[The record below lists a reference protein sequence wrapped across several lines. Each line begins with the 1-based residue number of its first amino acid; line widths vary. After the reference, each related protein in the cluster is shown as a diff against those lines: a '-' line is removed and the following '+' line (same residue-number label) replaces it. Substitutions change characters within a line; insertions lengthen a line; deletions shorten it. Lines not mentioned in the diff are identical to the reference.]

1 MYAMRAKLTGWMVV
15 TFALSLNFAICRSL
29 DGQTLGVFPE
39 QRAICVR
46 SPEALLSIPLPA
58 VDTPFT
64 VAAKEETRQEQPL
77 SLDEAIQ
84 IAIQN
89 SEVVRVLTGISAT
102 ASGSTIYDV
111 AIASTAIDAQ
121 NAVFDPAIDVT
132 SVYGKDDPAGASSST
147 DSFNTSV
154 NLSKQTIQGATAG
167 VNINAIGS
175 YFEPGVFPLD
185 PEYRSTVELSLR
197 QPFLQGFG
205 RAANLAPVVI
215 ARIDTERSFFQFKD
229 SVQEL
234 VRGVIA
240 AYWNLVSARVDV
252 WARKQQVEQ
261 SQFAYDRA
269 LARKEQGL
277 ARAADV
283 AQAGS
288 ALASFKAALIT
299 ARSNELLAET
309 ALRNIMNLPP
319 SSTSF
324 FVPTSEPVLEK
335 IEFDWNRVI
344 SVGEVYRPDLIELKL
359 ILEADQQLL
368 IQANNQARPQLDGIA
383 NYRWNGLSGEL
394 PNGAF
399 MPNEPGRYAGFNVGV
414 NFSVP
419 LGLRQGRA
427 NLRRQEL
434 LIMRDQAN
442 LQQGMHQMIH
452 DLAINYR
459 NLDQF
464 FEQYIAFKEAREAA
478 RLNYENQVGEAI
490 SGRAE
495 FLNVLQAITDWGN
508 SVSQEASSITQYNT
522 ELANVE
528 RQTGTI
534 LETHGIRFVEE
545 RFGSLGPR
553 GLGGIRRSLECYPA
567 DTRPEGLI
575 DKYEESDKSSD
586 ASFNLEDLSID
597 FESLRGQAP
606 SSRKPEPQTPEPSR
620 PNFQPPPPDAG
631 RIEPAD
637 SEGNRFSER
646 VKRLFHM
653 R

>member
-1 MYAMRAKLTGWMVV
+1 M
-15 TFALSLNFAICRSL
+15 
-29 DGQTLGVFPE
+29 
-39 QRAICVR
+39 
-46 SPEALLSIPLPA
+46 SIPVPE
-58 VDTPFT
+58 VEVPFT
-64 VAAKEETRQEQPL
+64 VAENEETREEQRL

-89 SEVVRVLTGISAT
+89 SEVVRVLTGISAA

-111 AIASTAIDAQ
+111 AIANTAIDVQ
-121 NAVFDPAIDVT
+121 TAVFDPAIDVNST
-132 SVYGKDDPAGASSST
+132 YGKVDQPGAGAST

-154 NLSKQTIQGATAG
+154 NLSKQTLNGATAG
-167 VNINAIGS
+167 LNVNAVGS

-269 LARKEQGL
+269 QARKEQGL

-283 AQAGS
+283 AQARS
-288 ALASFKAALIT
+288 ALANFKASLIT

-309 ALRNIMNLPP
+309 ALRNILNLPP

-335 IEFDWNRVI
+335 IEFDWNKVVA
-344 SVGEVYRPDLIELKL
+344 VGEVYRPDLIELKL

-394 PNGAF
+394 PSGAF

-427 NLRRQEL
+427 ALRRQEL

-442 LQQGMHQMIH
+442 LEQGVHQMIH

-545 RFGSLGPR
+545 RFGSLGPV
-553 GLGGIRRSLECYPA
+553 GLGGLRRTIECYPA
-567 DTRPEGLI
+567 DTKPEGLV
-575 DKYEESDKSSD
+575 DKYGESEKSSD
-586 ASFNLEDLSID
+586 ESFNLEDLSFD
-597 FESLRGQAP
+597 FESTRGQVP
-606 SSRKPEPQTPEPSR
+606 SGAKPEPKK
-620 PNFQPPPPDAG
+620 PDAPLPP
-631 RIEPAD
+631 IEPPAPNA
-637 SEGNRFSER
+637 SGNNQAIPPGNEDRGGARFSNR
-646 VKRLFHM
+646 LKSFFQKR
-653 R
+653 

>member
-1 MYAMRAKLTGWMVV
+1 MLV
-15 TFALSLNFAICRSL
+15 TFALSLNFAHCL
-29 DGQTLGVFPE
+29 TLNGQTLGIFPE

-46 SPEALLSIPLPA
+46 SPEALLSLPVPQ
-58 VDTPFT
+58 VDAPFT
-64 VAAKEETRQEQPL
+64 VSEMEETREQQRL
-77 SLDEAIQ
+77 SLDEAIE

-89 SEVVRVLTGISAT
+89 SEVVRVLTGISAA

-111 AIASTAIDAQ
+111 AIANTAIDVQ
-121 NAVFDPAIDVT
+121 TAVFDPTIDV
-132 SVYGKDDPAGASSST
+132 SSIYGKVDQPGASAST
-147 DSFNTSV
+147 DSVNTSA
-154 NLSKQTIQGATAG
+154 NLSKQMLNGASAG
-167 VNINAIGS
+167 LNINAIGS
-175 YFEPGVFPLD
+175 YFEPGIFPLN
-185 PEYRSTVELSLR
+185 PEYRSTVELSLQ
-197 QPFLQGFG
+197 QPFLQGYG

-234 VRGVIA
+234 VRGVVA
-240 AYWNLVSARVDV
+240 AYWNLVFARVDV

-269 LARKEQGL
+269 KARKDQGL

-288 ALASFKAALIT
+288 ALASFKASLIT

-309 ALRNIMNLPP
+309 ALRNILNLPP
-319 SSTSF
+319 SSTSY
-324 FVPTSEPVLEK
+324 FVPTSEPVLER
-335 IEFDWNRVI
+335 IEFDWNKLI
-344 SVGEVYRPDLIELKL
+344 AVGEIYRPDLIELKL
-359 ILEADQQLL
+359 ILEADQQSL

-383 NYRWNGLSGEL
+383 NYQWNGLSGEL
-394 PNGAF
+394 PSGAF
-399 MPNEPGRYAGFNVGV
+399 LANEPGRYAGFNVGV
-414 NFSVP
+414 IFSVP

-427 NLRRQEL
+427 AVRRQEL

-442 LQQGMHQMIH
+442 LEQGVHQMVH

-459 NLDQF
+459 NLDQS
-464 FEQYIAFKEAREAA
+464 FEQYIAYKQAREAA

-495 FLNVLQAITDWGN
+495 FLDVLQAITNWGT

-534 LETHGIRFVEE
+534 LESHGIRFVEE
-545 RFGSLGPR
+545 RFGSLGPH

-575 DKYEESDKSSD
+575 DKYEESEKSSD
-586 ASFNLEDLSID
+586 ESFNLENLSID
-597 FESLRGQAP
+597 FESLRGQP
-606 SSRKPEPQTPEPSR
+606 SGSRPEPK
-620 PNFQPPPPDAG
+620 QPPPPSPQGSPTPNA
-631 RIEPAD
+631 
-637 SEGNRFSER
+637 SEQDQSNSNDGNRRLGPRLS
-646 VKRLFHM
+646 KRLVDLLHK